1 METSVALAPAQYESL
16 VHLARA
22 VPASS
27 SLDFVLG
34 RLAEALSEHRPG
46 AALALRLN
54 GPEGFMPAG
63 EHADRIFRVAAER
76 LGDVTQVDP
85 EPVALAEVPG
95 GVRVPL
101 AANRQ
106 VYGAVLAADEDTAF
120 AGALA
125 RLLAPLLG
133 MAVHALRLEEEV
145 NKRTSTDRLT
155 GLWNRVYFNERFR
168 EECERLVRSRETG
181 SVAVVGLPEFAA
193 VARTMTPD
201 EANGRYGEVGQVVRQ
216 VIRQTDWAV
225 RWDGHDILL
234 YLPSTSAEAA
244 VEVLKRL
251 TRRLVQLAPYLSPV
265 MGVSSTTE
273 TTSPRALVQMAT
285 RRLDLARKEG
295 GSKVICFALP
305 GQGMNFHHVEI

>member
-1 METSVALAPAQYESL
+1 MEASATLAPNQYEAL
-16 VHLARA
+16 VQIARA

-34 RLAEALSEHRPG
+34 RLAEALSEFRPT
-46 AALALRLN
+46 ASLALRLN
-54 GPEGFMPAG
+54 GPDGFMPSG
-63 EHADRIFRVAAER
+63 QAAEKLFKAASDR
-76 LGDVTQVDP
+76 MADLTSADP
-85 EPVALAEVPG
+85 EPVPLGDVAGA
-95 GVRVPL
+95 VRVPL
-101 AANRQ
+101 LANRQ
-106 VYGAVLAADEDTAF
+106 VYGALLVADEDLAF

-125 RLLAPLLG
+125 RLVSPALG
-133 MAVHALRLEEEV
+133 LSVHATRLEEEV

-201 EANGRYGEVGQVVRQ
+201 EANARFGDVGQVVRQ
-216 VIRQTDWAV
+216 VVRQTDWAV
-225 RWDGHDILL
+225 RWDGFDLL
-234 YLPSTSAEAA
+234 FYFPSTSAEAA
-244 VEVLKRL
+244 VEVLKRF
-251 TRRLVQLAPYLSPV
+251 TRRMLQLAPYMAPAV
-265 MGVSSTTE
+265 GVSSTVE

-295 GSKVICFALP
+295 GSKVICFAAP
-305 GQGMNFHHVEI
+305 GQGMNFHHVEG